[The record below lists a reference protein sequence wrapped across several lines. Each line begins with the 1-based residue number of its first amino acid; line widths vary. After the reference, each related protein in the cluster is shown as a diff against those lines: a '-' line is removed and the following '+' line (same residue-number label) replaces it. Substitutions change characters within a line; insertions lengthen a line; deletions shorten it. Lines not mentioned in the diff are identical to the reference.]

1 MRNSKLAMTAAV
13 CLAAALSF
21 DPPVTRAAPY
31 DLGAEVRKLFQA
43 GWNRTKAGREG
54 AQRQYEELRRLA
66 PGDLRINYAYALVQL
81 RQNRYREAV
90 ELFDQVLD
98 ADKQHLGARNA
109 QIWLSVLTKQFP
121 RAMHQMQQAAEL
133 LPDED
138 AAAEAE
144 EPYRRFAVFLG
155 RIFGYLDGPVK
166 EQVSE
171 AARADCRRQIM
182 AQLTTTRRAAFD
194 AAQKSVVAEFSG
206 AAEQAELSATEAELE
221 AARRKDR
228 ALEELNSREN
238 EMAAAAAA
246 EQQRLAQLKEKA
258 EYEIRDLQD
267 EDRKLAGELHRI
279 EVNAIGARRE
289 LSIFEGRID
298 ELLARAEEEEDPARK
313 QRLLDSAAR
322 WRIDRNR
329 ALSVLREMESHHF
342 AVNRQRGSLLQHR
355 QQIELQLRREAGGI
369 EKLHG
374 TLKRVRGER
383 ERVSGEPISGKTAG
397 VLDQRRRSTALT
409 TYIPTPF
416 SLETE
421 MKRVLALFQ

>member
-1 MRNSKLAMTAAV
+1 MRNSKLVMTAAV
-13 CLAAALSF
+13 CLAAALWF
-21 DPPVTRAAPY
+21 DTAVARAEQQ
-31 DLGAEVRKLFQA
+31 DLGQQVRKLFQA

-66 PGDLRINYAYALVQL
+66 PGDSRIKYAYALVQL

-121 RAMHQMQQAAEL
+121 RAMQQMQQAAEL
-133 LPDED
+133 LPGED
-138 AAAEAE
+138 VATEAE

-194 AAQKSVVAEFSG
+194 AARKSVVAEFSG
-206 AAEQAELSATEAELE
+206 AAEQVELSTTEAEME

-228 ALEELNSREN
+228 AIEELNSRES

-246 EQQRLAQLKEKA
+246 EEQRLAQLKEKA
-258 EYEIRDLQD
+258 EYEVRELQD
-267 EDRKLAGELHRI
+267 QDRKLAGDLHRI
-279 EVNAIGARRE
+279 EVAAIGVRRE
-289 LSIFEGRID
+289 ISIFEGRID
-298 ELLARAEEEEDPARK
+298 ELFARAEEEEDHGRK

-322 WRIDRNR
+322 WGIDRNR
-329 ALSVLREMESHHF
+329 ALAVLREMERHHF
-342 AVNRQRGSLLQHR
+342 AVNRQRGSLMQRR
-355 QQIELQLRREAGGI
+355 QQIDMQLRREAGAI
-369 EKLHG
+369 DKLRG

-383 ERVSGEPISGKTAG
+383 ERVSGEPISGNTAG
-397 VLDQRRRSTALT
+397 VRDQQRRSTALT

>member
-1 MRNSKLAMTAAV
+1 MRKAKLVMAFVICPAV
-13 CLAAALSF
+13 ALSF
-21 DPPVTRAAPY
+21 DAAVAQTAQHN
-31 DLGAEVRKLFQA
+31 LGEEVRELFQT

-66 PGDLRINYAYALVQL
+66 PGDLRIKYAYALVQL

-98 ADKQHLGARNA
+98 ADKRHLGARNA

-121 RAMHQMQQAAEL
+121 RAMQQMQQAAEL
-133 LPDED
+133 LPGED
-138 AAAEAE
+138 VATEAE

-155 RIFGYLDGPVK
+155 RVFGYLDGPVK

-171 AARADCRRQIM
+171 AAREDCRRQIM
-182 AQLTTTRRAAFD
+182 AQLTTTRRAAFE
-194 AAQKSVVAEFSG
+194 AARKSVVAEFSG
-206 AAEQAELSATEAELE
+206 AAEQAEISATEAEME

-228 ALEELNSREN
+228 AIEELNAREN
-238 EMAAAAAA
+238 EMVAAAAA

-267 EDRKLAGELHRI
+267 EDRKLAGEIHRI
-279 EVNAIGARRE
+279 EVNAIGVRRE
-289 LSIFEGRID
+289 LSIFEGRIN
-298 ELLARAEEEEDPARK
+298 ELFSRAEEEEDPGRK

-329 ALSVLREMESHHF
+329 ALAVLREMESHHF
-342 AVNRQRGSLLQHR
+342 AVNRQRGSLLQRR
-355 QQIELQLRREAGGI
+355 QQIEMQLRREAGGV

-383 ERVSGEPISGKTAG
+383 ERVSGERISGDTAG
-397 VLDQRRRSTALT
+397 VRDQQRRSTALT